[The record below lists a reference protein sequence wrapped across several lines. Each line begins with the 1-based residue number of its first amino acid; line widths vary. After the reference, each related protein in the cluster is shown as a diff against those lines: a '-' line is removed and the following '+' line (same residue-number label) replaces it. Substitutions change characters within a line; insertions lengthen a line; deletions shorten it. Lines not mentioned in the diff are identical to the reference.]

1 MKRRYLLLFFTA
13 LLLSGCPTREQ
24 PKIPPPR
31 PPEPQTTEAQP
42 TSPSQDVGLSR
53 RQLDVMGGMAPLVGP
68 TPYFLVMLA

>member
-31 PPEPQTTEAQP
+31 PPEPQTTQSESAP
-42 TSPSQDVGLSR
+42 HPQDIGLSR